1 MIDDS
6 KRVGHPMHIIIGNM
20 FKLEVWEVLLTSM
33 RVGEV
38 AEFWCDA
45 IVSSLRPRGP
55 RLQQPRARSVGQ
67 SGVKTKPCIPS
78 SASEHIEESHPRPQ
92 APRVAVGVVVIW
104 GAGWGV
110 APGPRPTHGYWVL
123 GTFGPWSLSCPSAHA
138 REPC

>member
-45 IVSSLRPRGP
+45 IVSS
-55 RLQQPRARSVGQ
+55 
-67 SGVKTKPCIPS
+67 
-78 SASEHIEESHPRPQ
+78 PRPLVRS
-92 APRVAVGVVVIW
+92 APPAALSPLCGAKW
-104 GAGWGV
+104 GENETLH
-110 APGPRPTHGYWVL
+110 PFL
-123 GTFGPWSLSCPSAHA
+123 CL
-138 REPC
+138 